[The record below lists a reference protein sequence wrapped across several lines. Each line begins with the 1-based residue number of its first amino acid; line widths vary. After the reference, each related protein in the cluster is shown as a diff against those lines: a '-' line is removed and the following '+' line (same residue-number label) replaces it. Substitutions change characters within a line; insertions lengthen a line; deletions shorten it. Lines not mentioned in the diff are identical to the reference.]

1 MEAKHTEILG
11 HMMLKAK
18 EIAQELSLSEG
29 YRLVINEGKNGQQTV
44 NHLHLHLLGGRAM
57 NWPPG

>member
-1 MEAKHTEILG
+1 MVKASSI
-11 HMMLKAK
+11 AK
-18 EIAQELSLSEG
+18 ELGLEDG

-44 NHLHLHLLGGRAM
+44 DHLHMHLMGGRKM

>member
-1 MEAKHTEILG
+1 MFV
-11 HMMLKAK
+11 KAK
-18 EIAQELSLSEG
+18 IIADELGLDDG

-44 NHLHLHLLGGRAM
+44 DHIHLHLLGGRKM